1 MSGSN
6 LEVLPLIIE
15 FIGTYIYVF
24 ANFLTKDPLTIA
36 IVVGFLFIISGY
48 VFGNKGDF
56 NPALSFPKFLS
67 SYYTDKVSAIKIVFQ
82 ICAGIMAFLTY
93 KIFIY
98 KKDGK

>member
-1 MSGSN
+1 M
-6 LEVLPLIIE
+6 
-15 FIGTYIYVF
+15 
-24 ANFLTKDPLTIA
+24 
-36 IVVGFLFIISGY
+36 VGH
-48 VFGNKGDF
+48 KGDF

-98 KKDGK
+98 KKDAK

>member
-1 MSGSN
+1 MSSNN
-6 LEVLPLIIE
+6 LEVLPFAIE
-15 FIGTYIYVF
+15 FIGTYLYVL
-24 ANFLTKDPLTIA
+24 ANFFTRDPFFIA
-36 IVVGFLFIISGY
+36 VAVGLLFLISGY
-48 VFGNKGDF
+48 GFGHKGDF

-98 KKDGK
+98 KKDAK